1 MPKNK
6 DKPHPKHYE
15 DIDTGVVFTCPI
27 CKKEMRI
34 LHRVLDKKVKHGI
47 EE

>member
-1 MPKNK
+1 MKNNRTYPKY
-6 DKPHPKHYE
+6 YE
-15 DIDTGVVFTCPI
+15 DIDTGVEFTCPV
-27 CKKEMRI
+27 CEKKMRI